1 MTSEPILGCGLVTE
15 ASLPRKGKPM
25 TTITITGRHSG
36 TSLPHDGIISF
47 IRGKWAEYRLM
58 RSIES
63 VPYDV
68 MKDVGFPAA
77 EHANEKH

>member
-1 MTSEPILGCGLVTE
+1 M
-15 ASLPRKGKPM
+15 
-25 TTITITGRHSG
+25 TGRFSG
-36 TSLPHDGIISF
+36 RSRPHHGFISY
-47 IRGKWAEYRLM
+47 IRSRWADYRLM

-77 EHANEKH
+77 ERTNEM

>member
-1 MTSEPILGCGLVTE
+1 MKMT
-15 ASLPRKGKPM
+15 M
-25 TTITITGRHSG
+25 MTITGRYSGTPRPHSG
-36 TSLPHDGIISF
+36 FLSF
-47 IRGKWAEYRLM
+47 IRSKWAEYRLM

-77 EHANEKH
+77 ERANDM

>member
-1 MTSEPILGCGLVTE
+1 MT
-15 ASLPRKGKPM
+15 A
-25 TTITITGRHSG
+25 ITFGGRYSG
-36 TSLPHDGIISF
+36 TSKSHDGLISF

-77 EHANEKH
+77 ERANDR

>member
-1 MTSEPILGCGLVTE
+1 MKAPAE
-15 ASLPRKGKPM
+15 ARKARQM
-25 TTITITGRHSG
+25 TTITIPSQYSG
-36 TSLPHDGIISF
+36 TDRPYHGFISF
-47 IRGKWAEYRLM
+47 IRSKWAEYRLM

-77 EHANEKH
+77 ERTNEM

>member
-1 MTSEPILGCGLVTE
+1 MTS
-15 ASLPRKGKPM
+15 
-25 TTITITGRHSG
+25 ITITSRYSG
-36 TSLPHDGIISF
+36 TSRPHDGFISF
-47 IRGKWAEYRLM
+47 IRGKWADYRLM

-77 EHANEKH
+77 ERANENQ

>member
-1 MTSEPILGCGLVTE
+1 
-15 ASLPRKGKPM
+15 M
-25 TTITITGRHSG
+25 TTMIISGRHSG
-36 TSLPHDGIISF
+36 PDMPHGGFISF
-47 IRGKWAEYRLM
+47 IRSRWADYRLM

-77 EHANEKH
+77 ERANEK

>member
-1 MTSEPILGCGLVTE
+1 
-15 ASLPRKGKPM
+15 M
-25 TTITITGRHSG
+25 TTATIIGRYSG
-36 TSLPHDGIISF
+36 TPRPQSGFLTF
-47 IRGKWAEYRLM
+47 IRSQWAEYRLM

-77 EHANEKH
+77 ERANDK